1 MYIRNTNDNVI
12 KLFSYIEKLS
22 DESKLKILIYIFNL
36 INNNQI
42 NDRNEVNPDLLLND
56 DLKIL
61 KFSYIGLN
69 DNYCEIIMQYLI
81 SVYNLMNKNNK
92 VMYIESNVIGLV
104 YTEEEKIIIYKFEN
118 LSFNDK
124 LDIIRELFIRYD
136 NETYFNKKIT
146 MVSFDSKLNG
156 FDIANNI
163 LKFKESN
170 YY

>member
-12 KLFSYIEKLS
+12 KLFYYIEKLS

-61 KFSYIGLN
+61 NFSYIGLN
-69 DNYCEIIMQYLI
+69 DNYCEVIIQYLI
-81 SVYNLMNKNNK
+81 SVYNIMNKNDK
-92 VMYIESNVIGLV
+92 VMYIESNIKGLV

-136 NETYFNKKIT
+136 NETYFSKKIT
-146 MVSFDSKLNG
+146 MVTFDSKLNG

-163 LKFKESN
+163 LKFKESD

>member
-1 MYIRNTNDNVI
+1 MYISNVGEDVS
-12 KLFSYIEKLS
+12 KLFSYIEKLN
-22 DESKLKILIYIFNL
+22 DESKLKVLIYILNI

-42 NDRNEVNPDLLLND
+42 NDRNETNPELLLDD

-61 KFSYIGLN
+61 KFSFIGLN
-69 DNYCEIIMQYLI
+69 DNHCEIFIKYLI
-81 SVYNLMNKNNK
+81 SVYSIMNKYDK
-92 VMYIESNVIGLV
+92 VMYIENNVEGLV

-136 NETYFNKKIT
+136 NETYFKNKIT
-146 MVSFDSKLNG
+146 MVTFDSKLDG

-163 LKFKESN
+163 LKFKEDD
-170 YY
+170 

>member
-1 MYIRNTNDNVI
+1 MYISNVGEDVS
-12 KLFSYIEKLS
+12 KLFSYIEKLN
-22 DESKLKILIYIFNL
+22 DESKLKVLIYILNI

-42 NDRNEVNPDLLLND
+42 NDRNETNPELLLDD

-61 KFSYIGLN
+61 KFSFIGLN
-69 DNYCEIIMQYLI
+69 DNHCEIFIKYLI
-81 SVYNLMNKNNK
+81 SVYSIMNKYDK
-92 VMYIESNVIGLV
+92 VMYIENNVEGLV

-136 NETYFNKKIT
+136 NETYFKNKIT
-146 MVSFDSKLNG
+146 MVTFDSKLDG

-163 LKFKESN
+163 LKFKESD
-170 YY
+170 

>member
-1 MYIRNTNDNVI
+1 MYISNVGEDVS
-12 KLFSYIEKLS
+12 KLFSYIEKLN
-22 DESKLKILIYIFNL
+22 DESKLKVLIYILNI

-42 NDRNEVNPDLLLND
+42 NDRNETNPELLLDD

-61 KFSYIGLN
+61 KFSFIGLN
-69 DNYCEIIMQYLI
+69 DNHCEIFIKYLI
-81 SVYNLMNKNNK
+81 SVYSIMNKYDK
-92 VMYIESNVIGLV
+92 VIYIETNVEGLV

-136 NETYFNKKIT
+136 NETYFKNKIT
-146 MVSFDSKLNG
+146 MVTFDSKLDG

-163 LKFKESN
+163 LKFKESD
-170 YY
+170 

>member
-1 MYIRNTNDNVI
+1 MYISNVGEDVS
-12 KLFSYIEKLS
+12 KLFSYIEKLN
-22 DESKLKILIYIFNL
+22 DESKLKVLIYILNI

-42 NDRNEVNPDLLLND
+42 NDRNETNPELLLDD

-61 KFSYIGLN
+61 KFSFIGLN
-69 DNYCEIIMQYLI
+69 DNHCEIFIKYLI
-81 SVYNLMNKNNK
+81 SVYSIMNKYDK
-92 VMYIESNVIGLV
+92 VMYIENNVEGLV

-136 NETYFNKKIT
+136 NETYFKNKIT
-146 MVSFDSKLNG
+146 MVTFNSKLDG

-163 LKFKESN
+163 LKFKESD
-170 YY
+170 

>member
-69 DNYCEIIMQYLI
+69 DNYCEIIIQYLI
-81 SVYNLMNKNNK
+81 SVYNIMNKNNK
-92 VMYIESNVIGLV
+92 VMYIESNVVGLV
-104 YTEEEKIIIYKFEN
+104 YTEEEK
-118 LSFNDK
+118 
-124 LDIIRELFIRYD
+124 
-136 NETYFNKKIT
+136 
-146 MVSFDSKLNG
+146 
-156 FDIANNI
+156 
-163 LKFKESN
+163 
-170 YY
+170 

>member
-1 MYIRNTNDNVI
+1 
-12 KLFSYIEKLS
+12 
-22 DESKLKILIYIFNL
+22 
-36 INNNQI
+36 
-42 NDRNEVNPDLLLND
+42 
-56 DLKIL
+56 
-61 KFSYIGLN
+61 
-69 DNYCEIIMQYLI
+69 
-81 SVYNLMNKNNK
+81 MNKNNK